1 MIGIGLIALGF
12 LSLYLGISNFRDY
25 RRGKN
30 AFAPTDVAGLH
41 AIWNTV
47 FKLRR
52 FNAHLD
58 VWIFLGLGPVL
69 LVIGTAVMLGAFG
82 D

>member
-1 MIGIGLIALGF
+1 MIGLGLIVLGC

-25 RRGKN
+25 RRGQN
-30 AFAPTDVAGLH
+30 ALCPADVAGLH
-41 AIWNTV
+41 PLWNTV

-58 VWIFLGLGPVL
+58 IWIFLVLGPALVVGGIAVL
-69 LVIGTAVMLGAFG
+69 LA
-82 D
+82 